1 MKNKRDRFLKVAKYR
16 TNEVIKYL
24 RLLANCSNT
33 NNYEYSDTEVSKIF
47 SAIENEIKI
56 SKLKYKEKK
65 KGKFKL

>member
-1 MKNKRDRFLKVAKYR
+1 MNNKRDRFLKVAQYR

-24 RLLANCSNT
+24 RLLGNCSNS
-33 NNYEYSDTEVSKIF
+33 NNYEYTEAEVTKIF
-47 SAIENEIKI
+47 SAIENELRI